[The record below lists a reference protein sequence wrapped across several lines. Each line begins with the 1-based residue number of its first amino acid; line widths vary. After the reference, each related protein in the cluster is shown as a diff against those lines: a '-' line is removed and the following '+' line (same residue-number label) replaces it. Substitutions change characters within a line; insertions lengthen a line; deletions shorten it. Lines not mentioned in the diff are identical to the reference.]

1 MQMQSTI
8 PSTAWMEGAEI
19 LRSQKKP
26 GRPLKPTD
34 LKPTGPKPKS
44 SKPRS
49 YPAGFLTVGQTAR
62 VLGVSPSTLRVWEN
76 VGLVTPARSNGRFRL
91 YTSQMLELLK
101 RIKYLRDVKQIG
113 VPGIK
118 QMLDDHSPEVDALA
132 EKGAVSRSG
141 RRKGKK
147 KDRQGNGRGENAEAE
162 KQALG
167 ERLRIMRKRCG
178 IGIVEA
184 AEKAGISGG
193 FLSAIELSRANAS
206 VATLQRLAAAYGTT
220 VLEFFD
226 LPHRANRL
234 VRPQDRRVLKT
245 ESKVTM
251 EVLSFGTRMLQCMM
265 FRVPQRSGSDG
276 AYSHYGEEFIYMLA
290 GTIEFWLDEVEC
302 HILKAGDSF
311 WFDSNMGHRW
321 FNASEEEAVLL
332 WVNTPITF

>member
-1 MQMQSTI
+1 
-8 PSTAWMEGAEI
+8 MEEAEI
-19 LRSQKKP
+19 LRSQKNVKQT
-26 GRPLKPTD
+26 RPPQKAESNST
-34 LKPTGPKPKS
+34 
-44 SKPRS
+44 KPRS

-76 VGLVTPARSNGRFRL
+76 VGLVTPARSHGRFRL
-91 YTSQMLELLK
+91 YTSEMLELLK

-118 QMLDDHSPEVDALA
+118 QMLDNHSPEVEAPPS
-132 EKGAVSRSG
+132 KGATR
-141 RRKGKK
+141 GK
-147 KDRQGNGRGENAEAE
+147 RQKNGKESPEKQRDGQQRAE
-162 KQALG
+162 KQHLG

-178 IGIVEA
+178 MGIVDA
-184 AEKAGISGG
+184 AAQAGISGG

-234 VRPQDRRVLKT
+234 VRTQDRRVLKT
-245 ESKVTM
+245 ESRVTM

-265 FRVPQRSGSDG
+265 FRVPPSSGSDG
-276 AYSHYGEEFIYMLA
+276 AYSHYGEEFIYMLE
-290 GTIEFWLDEVEC
+290 GSIEFWLDEMEC

-332 WVNTPITF
+332 WINTPITF